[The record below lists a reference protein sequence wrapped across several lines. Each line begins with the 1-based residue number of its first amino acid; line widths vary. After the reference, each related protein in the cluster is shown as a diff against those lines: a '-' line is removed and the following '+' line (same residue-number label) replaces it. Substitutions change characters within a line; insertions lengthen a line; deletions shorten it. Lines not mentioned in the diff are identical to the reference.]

1 MGQMLARDR
10 IKHEI
15 LILVSKFQNVKKK
28 IIKSRIDT

>member
-15 LILVSKFQNVKKK
+15 LILVSKFQNVKR